1 VQKDWRI
8 GSGVTVPGFRSSF
21 RGWPLTLPPTP
32 YDVCEAALVQ
42 INGKIP
48 KWAYQRGDPFDKDRA
63 LTKNWSEYCCQSP
76 PATSG
81 CASVTPKRQRS

>member
-1 VQKDWRI
+1 VQKDRGA

-32 YDVCEAALVQ
+32 YDVCEAALAQ

-48 KWAYQRGDPFDKDRA
+48 KRAYQRGDLFDEDRA
-63 LTKNWSEYCCQSP
+63 LMKNWPEYCCQSP

-81 CASVTPKRQRS
+81 GASVTPMRQRS